1 MAKNPRIEKLKN
13 QGLNKT
19 QIVKELTGKG
29 PLQGGAAQLTAGQL
43 RAIGF
48 GDAFINNVKGGGGGA
63 GGGSYTIAPPSTG
76 GSGGWNQDAL
86 AGMDPWKAPPTSTTG
101 GGGSIWNPPSTP
113 GAPAP
118 PSAPAIEW
126 NQSAYDIMRQML
138 DQYGLGSLS
147 GVLRNLIERGITD
160 QASVML
166 ELQNTAEWK
175 QRFAGNEMLRQRGLG
190 VLSPAEYLAVER
202 SYAQVLRN
210 YGLPE
215 GFYDDPSD
223 FAGFIGHQVSA
234 AELQQRAQAYADLA
248 NREDSA
254 IKDQLRA
261 MGLGQGDLIAY
272 MMDPNR
278 AAPLIQ
284 RKYQTVLLS
293 AAARRQ
299 GLGVDT
305 EYAGRLAELGITEG
319 DAIRG
324 YGAIRAGLHTF
335 ETLGDIYG
343 TAFGQRDYEREVFE
357 ADGQA
362 ARKRQ
367 GLASQERAAFSG
379 RSGLDGR
386 TLARDRAA
394 GRF

>member
-1 MAKNPRIEKLKN
+1 MVTGPLGGAV
-13 QGLNKT
+13 GLN
-19 QIVKELTGKG
+19 
-29 PLQGGAAQLTAGQL
+29 P
-43 RAIGF
+43 
-48 GDAFINNVKGGGGGA
+48 
-63 GGGSYTIAPPSTG
+63 
-76 GSGGWNQDAL
+76 
-86 AGMDPWKAPPTSTTG
+86 PPTGT
-101 GGGSIWNPPSTP
+101 PSTP
-113 GAPAP
+113 TPTTPTPAPAP
-118 PSAPAIEW
+118 ETPGIDW
-126 NQSAYDIMRQML
+126 NQSAYDVMRQML

-147 GVLRNLIERGITD
+147 SVLRKLIERGITD

-190 VLSPAEYLAVER
+190 VLTPAEYLAVER

-223 FAGFIGHQVSA
+223 FAGFIGNQVSA
-234 AELQQRAQAYADLA
+234 AELQQRAQAYSDLA

-261 MGLGQGDLIAY
+261 MGMGQGDLLAY

-299 GLGVDT
+299 NLGVDE
-305 EYAGRLAELGITEG
+305 EYAGRLAELGVTEG

-324 YGAIRAGLHTF
+324 YGSIKAGLHTF
-335 ETLGDIYG
+335 QTLGDIYG
-343 TAFGQRDYEREVFE
+343 STFDQRDYEQEVFE
-357 ADGQA
+357 ADGQS
-362 ARKRQ
+362 ARKRH

-394 GRF
+394 GQF

>member
-1 MAKNPRIEKLKN
+1 MAYDRIRAL
-13 QGLNKT
+13 QRRGLDKS
-19 QIVKELTGKG
+19 QIVARLTGTKDNS
-29 PLQGGAAQLTAGQL
+29 GGASQLSPGQL

-48 GDAFINNVKGGGGGA
+48 SESFISK
-63 GGGSYTIAPPSTG
+63 
-76 GSGGWNQDAL
+76 AL
-86 AGMDPWKAPPTSTTG
+86 AGSGRTDMGIVQPPRMVTGPLGGAVGLNPPPTGT
-101 GGGSIWNPPSTP
+101 PSTP
-113 GAPAP
+113 TPTTPTPAPAP
-118 PSAPAIEW
+118 ETPGIDW
-126 NQSAYDIMRQML
+126 NQSAYDVMRQML

-147 GVLRNLIERGITD
+147 SVLRKLIERGITD

-190 VLSPAEYLAVER
+190 VLTPAEYLAVER

-223 FAGFIGHQVSA
+223 FAGFIGNQVSA
-234 AELQQRAQAYADLA
+234 AELQQRAQAYSDLA

-261 MGLGQGDLIAY
+261 MGMGQGDLLAY

-299 GLGVDT
+299 NLGVDE
-305 EYAGRLAELGITEG
+305 EYAGRLAELGVTEG

-324 YGAIRAGLHTF
+324 YGSIKAGLHTF
-335 ETLGDIYG
+335 QTLGDIYG
-343 TAFGQRDYEREVFE
+343 STFDQRDYEQEVFE
-357 ADGQA
+357 ADGQS
-362 ARKRQ
+362 ARKRH

-394 GRF
+394 GQF